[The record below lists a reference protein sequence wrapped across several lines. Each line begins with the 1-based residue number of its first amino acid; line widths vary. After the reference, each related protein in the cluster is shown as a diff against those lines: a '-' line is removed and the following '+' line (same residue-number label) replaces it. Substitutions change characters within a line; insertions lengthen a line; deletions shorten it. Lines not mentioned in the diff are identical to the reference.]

1 MQYVMF
7 YFNVKPSQ
15 SVNGTESA
23 GGAASKKRAREI
35 KQKAI
40 NGPTPPGGPSGTNT
54 NATGVYNISNF
65 PVKKIVCTHW
75 KAGKCIYGDRCRY
88 SHAIEV
94 CIVFQL
100 CLALMLELSSFD
112 THTDNPAR

>member
-1 MQYVMF
+1 MF
-7 YFNVKPSQ
+7 YFNVKPSPSP

-23 GGAASKKRAREI
+23 GGVASKKRAREN

-40 NGPTPPGGPSGTNT
+40 NGHTPPGGPSGTNT
-54 NATGVYNISNF
+54 NVAVVYNISNF

-75 KAGKCIYGDRCRY
+75 KAGKCVYGDRCRY

-94 CIVFQL
+94 CVVFQL
-100 CLALMLELSSFD
+100 CLALMIELNSFD
-112 THTDNPAR
+112 ARTDNPAR